1 MKRTAVG
8 TPPVSAPRGEWYGGS
23 MALGDCSFETDRL
36 VDDWSR
42 LLTGDAAEALRD
54 GFVVSLLTAA
64 VTRDLPPGWQ
74 GPYDMDRAASWFAE
88 RLREG
93 TVLVVGGRSDGRP
106 VGLLILSE
114 SENSDRARDV
124 RLGDVFAESVWG
136 RGLATEVVAA
146 FADWC
151 RANGS
156 IRSVVGGVAG
166 SNSAPTRVLRK
177 NGFVPHTNG
186 VEHLADE
193 VEYTLTFTA

>member
-124 RLGDVFAESVWG
+124 RLGDVFAESVWAG
-136 RGLATEVVAA
+136 AWRPRSSRLLPTGAEPTDPYGPSLAVSLAA
-146 FADWC
+146 TVHLPGSFARTDSFLTPTAW
-151 RANGS
+151 NIS
-156 IRSVVGGVAG
+156 
-166 SNSAPTRVLRK
+166 PTRWST
-177 NGFVPHTNG
+177 P
-186 VEHLADE
+186 
-193 VEYTLTFTA
+193 

>member
-23 MALGDCSFETDRL
+23 MALGDCDCSFETDRL

-106 VGLLILSE
+106 SDPVRVREQRQSE
-114 SENSDRARDV
+114 GRASGGCV
-124 RLGDVFAESVWG
+124 RRKRLG

-146 FADWC
+146 SADWC

-166 SNSAPTRVLRK
+166 SNSASTRVLRK